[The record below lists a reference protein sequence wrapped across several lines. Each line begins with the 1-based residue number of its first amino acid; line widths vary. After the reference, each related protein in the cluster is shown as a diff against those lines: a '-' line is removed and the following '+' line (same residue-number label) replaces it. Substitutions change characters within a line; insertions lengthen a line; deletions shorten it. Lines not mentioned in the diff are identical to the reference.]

1 LVRALAVR
9 TMGCLRVKGLNS
21 YLIDP
26 LMNALRDTDPYV
38 KKTAVMAVPK
48 FYELTPELIEQHKII
63 EEVQG
68 ILNKDTNSVVI
79 ANTVITLAELSQLR
93 GENLVNINEKN
104 LDKILESLSECMGK
118 LF

>member
-1 LVRALAVR
+1 
-9 TMGCLRVKGLNS
+9 
-21 YLIDP
+21 
-26 LMNALRDTDPYV
+26 MNALRDTDPYV